1 MLIWKLT
8 ILRQFYLP
16 FVLTTHFNTI
26 YLNVNIVVTAVFH
39 VEVFVFTYRNSVRTQ
54 NEDVSESFEMRC

>member
-26 YLNVNIVVTAVFH
+26 HLNVNIVVTAGSH
-39 VEVFVFTYRNSVRTQ
+39 VEVFGFTYRNSVQIQ
-54 NEDVSESFEMRC
+54 NGDVSEFF